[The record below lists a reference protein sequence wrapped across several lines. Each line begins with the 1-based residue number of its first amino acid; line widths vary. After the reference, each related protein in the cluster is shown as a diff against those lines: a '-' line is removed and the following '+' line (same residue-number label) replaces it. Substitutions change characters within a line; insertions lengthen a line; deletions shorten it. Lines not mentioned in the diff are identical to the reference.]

1 MRCGLSLLSGGSGG
15 WGEGGEAGWRWI
27 GSRAM
32 MTGMHRLEVRDV
44 GGVLG
49 SLKRED
55 RFGSSLVQWSGWISV
70 NVKEIGGG
78 MDPAK

>member
-1 MRCGLSLLSGGSGG
+1 
-15 WGEGGEAGWRWI
+15 
-27 GSRAM
+27 